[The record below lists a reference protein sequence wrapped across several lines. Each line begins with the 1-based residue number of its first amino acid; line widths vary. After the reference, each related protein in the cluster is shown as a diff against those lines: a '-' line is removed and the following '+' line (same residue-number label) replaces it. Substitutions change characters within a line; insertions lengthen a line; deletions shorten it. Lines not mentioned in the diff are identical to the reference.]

1 MRLAQRNPPFKLAVK
16 LSKSQPNSMDSLS
29 QIVLGASVQGAILG
43 RYQGRKAY
51 LYGAML
57 GTLPDLDVL
66 IRYGDPI
73 SNMTYHR
80 GFSHSLIV
88 LTLVGLI
95 GSWLISR
102 YHQWR
107 DLPLPYSGRRL
118 ALAMTLALTTHP
130 ILDSFTVYGTQLLW
144 PLQESLS
151 LTPFSIASVFI
162 IDPLYTLPLLIA
174 MVIGLVKGS
183 KLSFFKSGLL
193 ANCQRLAV
201 WMLIVSSSYLML
213 SVGLKYY
220 AQSQAAQTLAAANID
235 NIARIKTMPVLP
247 TILMWRTLAEDDDK
261 QLIEL
266 RGSILDK
273 RLPEYRYL
281 TQYEESQAI
290 QTAIPQTN
298 QHYAKRL
305 DWFSEDWT
313 GYRTQAP
320 DSDSTKNNEQL
331 VVDDLRMMAGDTAF
345 FSFVLATKDNA
356 NNQWQAIEPIDAPV
370 VTIDNQS
377 EPSRFELVKQGFKR
391 VFDESVVDKDGGWEL
406 VYED

>member
-1 MRLAQRNPPFKLAVK
+1 
-16 LSKSQPNSMDSLS
+16 MDSLS

-43 RYQGRKAY
+43 KYQGRKAY

-66 IRYGDPI
+66 IRYGDPV

-88 LTLVGLI
+88 LTIVGLL
-95 GSWLISR
+95 GAWLITR
-102 YHQWR
+102 YHRWR
-107 DLPLPYSGRRL
+107 DMPFPYSARRL

-130 ILDSFTVYGTQLLW
+130 ILDSFTVYGTQLFW

-151 LTPFSIASVFI
+151 LTPFSIASIFI
-162 IDPLYTLPLLIA
+162 IDPLYTLPLLFA
-174 MVIGLVKGS
+174 MIFGLVKGRS
-183 KLSFFKSGLL
+183 LSVFKQGLL
-193 ANCQRLAV
+193 ANFQRLAV
-201 WMLIVSSSYLML
+201 IMLMVSSSYLLL
-213 SVGLKYY
+213 SLGLKYQ
-220 AQSQAAQTLAAANID
+220 AQDKAEQTLAAAGIND
-235 NIARIKTMPVLP
+235 IARIKTMPVLP
-247 TILMWRTLAEDDDK
+247 TILMWRTLAEDDNK

-281 TQYEESQAI
+281 TQYADSQAI
-290 QTAIPQTN
+290 QAAIPQTN

-305 DWFSEDWT
+305 DWFSGDWT
-313 GYRTQAP
+313 GYRTQTP
-320 DSDSTKNNEQL
+320 NSDSTKNNEQL

-345 FSFVLATKDNA
+345 FSFVLATKNPE

-370 VTIDNQS
+370 VTIDNKPQ
-377 EPSRFELVKQGFKR
+377 PSRFELIKQGFER
-391 VFDESVVDKDGGWEL
+391 VFDDSVVDDGWEL
-406 VYED
+406 VDED